1 MNKNTEQVAAEI
13 VQSVVEDG
21 RVAANGRG
29 GVQAESL
36 RVEVEFE
43 ARERGYSN
51 EQAANIAAE
60 AAKMATRR

>member
-1 MNKNTEQVAAEI
+1 M
-13 VQSVVEDG
+13 VEDG